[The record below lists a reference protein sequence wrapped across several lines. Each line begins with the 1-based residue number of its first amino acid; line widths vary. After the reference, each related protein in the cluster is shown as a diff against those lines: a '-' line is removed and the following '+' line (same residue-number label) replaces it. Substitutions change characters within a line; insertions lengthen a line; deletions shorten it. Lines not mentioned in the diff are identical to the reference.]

1 MRRKIGILFIIAG
14 LSIVAYFG
22 YGWWEQRQVIQSMS
36 ASELNDYLDYDD
48 KVLDSTNVSEEEES
62 HDFEKGEEMSELKL
76 PSVEQKYPVF
86 WGTDDDTLTQ
96 GVGMHDSEWT
106 VTPDVNGHT
115 LISGHRDTVFS
126 EMGDLVIGDLVY
138 LEYEGKEYVYQI
150 RQLYVV
156 EEDDKSVVVEKDKP
170 TLTIST
176 CYPFQFV
183 GDAPYRYIVEAD
195 LVEVE

>member
-62 HDFEKGEEMSELKL
+62 HDFKKGEEMAELKL

-138 LEYEGKEYVYQI
+138 LEYEGKEYAYQI